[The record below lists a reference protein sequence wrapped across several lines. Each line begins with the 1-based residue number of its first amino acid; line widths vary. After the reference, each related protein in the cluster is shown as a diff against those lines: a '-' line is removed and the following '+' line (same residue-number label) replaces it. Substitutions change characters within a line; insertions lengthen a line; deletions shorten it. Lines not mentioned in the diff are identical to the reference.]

1 MVKGLSK
8 RVVTVRFPESNVF
21 EQAIFM
27 VREDIPKAA
36 AQIDIVAEACRIAGK
51 YAKQP
56 LSNSSRRNKR
66 PFWPPAVFIAVGAML
81 TGIAWVICSMLN
93 VFV

>member
-27 VREDIPKAA
+27 VRDDIPKAA

-56 LSNSSRRNKR
+56 PGKTSRRRLWR
-66 PFWPPAVFIAVGAML
+66 PAAFIAVGAML